1 MRIKIGSIS
10 AIIILF
16 SLMSCAVY
24 TFSPS
29 ALGGL
34 KSLAI
39 PLFENQTPESGLR
52 EDLTDRLAQAF
63 VDDNT
68 LKVVPEGRADAIIRG
83 SVVSYIRE
91 AYTYSEAEVVSEYIV
106 RIGINVEF
114 VEKKSG
120 EIIWEE
126 KNMSNWGTY
135 DSATQSE
142 DDGKEMA
149 IGKLVEDILN
159 KTVKGW

>member
-1 MRIKIGSIS
+1 MRIKLVSAA
-10 AIIILF
+10 AIIMLF
-16 SLMSCAVY
+16 AMSCGVY

-29 ALGGL
+29 ALGGI

-39 PLFENQTPESGLR
+39 PLFENQTTESGLR

-68 LKVVPEGRADAIIRG
+68 LRVMPEGRADAIIRG
-83 SVVSYIRE
+83 SVISYSRE

-106 RIGINVEF
+106 RIGINVDF

-120 EIIWEE
+120 EVFWEE

-135 DSATQSE
+135 DSATQGE

>member
-1 MRIKIGSIS
+1 MKSSRVLAVVSIM
-10 AIIILF
+10 AIVAV
-16 SLMSCAVY
+16 SCGVY

-29 ALGGL
+29 ALGAM

-39 PLFENQTPESGLR
+39 PLFDNKTTESGLR
-52 EDLTDRLAQAF
+52 ESLTDRLSQAF

-68 LKVVPEGRADAIIRG
+68 LRVVPEASADGVLRG
-83 SVVSYIRE
+83 AVVSYRRE

-106 RIGINVEF
+106 HVGVDVEF

-120 EIIWEE
+120 KVIWEE
-126 KNMSNWGTY
+126 KGMSNWGTY
-135 DSATQSE
+135 DSATETE
-142 DDGKEMA
+142 DDGKERA

>member
-1 MRIKIGSIS
+1 MRIKLVSLAAATTLLFAIS
-10 AIIILF
+10 
-16 SLMSCAVY
+16 CGVY

-29 ALGGL
+29 ALGGI

-52 EDLTDRLAQAF
+52 EDLTDRLSRAF

-68 LKVVPEGRADAIIRG
+68 LRVVPEGRADAVLRG
-83 SVVSYIRE
+83 SVISYSRE

-114 VEKKSG
+114 AEKKSG

-126 KNMSNWGTY
+126 RNMSNWGTY
-135 DSATQSE
+135 DSATQGE

>member
-1 MRIKIGSIS
+1 MRIKFVSVA
-10 AIIILF
+10 AIIMLF
-16 SLMSCAVY
+16 SMSCGVY

-29 ALGGL
+29 ALGGI

-39 PLFENQTPESGLR
+39 PLFENQTTESGLR
-52 EDLTDRLAQAF
+52 EDLTDRLSQAF

-68 LKVVPEGRADAIIRG
+68 LRVVPEGRADAIIRG
-83 SVVSYIRE
+83 SVISYSRE
-91 AYTYSEAEVVSEYIV
+91 AYTYSDAEVVSEYIV
-106 RIGINVEF
+106 RIGINVDF
-114 VEKKSG
+114 LEKKSG

-135 DSATQSE
+135 DSATQGE
-142 DDGKEMA
+142 DEGKEMA

>member
-1 MRIKIGSIS
+1 MRIRLVSLAAAMTLLFAIS
-10 AIIILF
+10 
-16 SLMSCAVY
+16 CGVY

-29 ALGGL
+29 ALGGI

-39 PLFENQTPESGLR
+39 LLFENQTPESGLR
-52 EDLTDRLAQAF
+52 EDLTDRLSQAF

-68 LKVVPEGRADAIIRG
+68 LRVVPEGRADAVLRG
-83 SVVSYIRE
+83 SVISYSRE

-114 VEKKSG
+114 AEKKSG

-126 KNMSNWGTY
+126 RNMSNWGTY
-135 DSATQSE
+135 DSATQGE

>member
-1 MRIKIGSIS
+1 VRFIS
-10 AIIILF
+10 VSLAIAVTL
-16 SLMSCAVY
+16 LAALSCGVY

-29 ALGGL
+29 ALGGI

-39 PLFENQTPESGLR
+39 PLFENQTTESGLR
-52 EDLTDRLAQAF
+52 EDLTDRLSQAF

-68 LKVVPEGRADAIIRG
+68 LRVVPESRADAILRG
-83 SVVSYIRE
+83 SVISYNRE

-114 VEKKSG
+114 AEKKSG
-120 EIIWEE
+120 KIIWEE

>member
-1 MRIKIGSIS
+1 MRTMFVS
-10 AIIILF
+10 AAAIMMLF
-16 SLMSCAVY
+16 VMSCGVY

-29 ALGGL
+29 ALGNI

-39 PLFENQTPESGLR
+39 PLFENQTTESGLR
-52 EDLTDRLAQAF
+52 EDLTDRLSQAF

-68 LKVVPEGRADAIIRG
+68 LRVVPESRADAIIRG
-83 SVVSYIRE
+83 SVNSYSRE
-91 AYTYSEAEVVSEYIV
+91 AYTYNEAEVVSEYIV
-106 RIGINVEF
+106 RIGINVDF

-120 EIIWEE
+120 EVIWEE

-135 DSATQSE
+135 DSAMQEE

>member
-1 MRIKIGSIS
+1 MRIR
-10 AIIILF
+10 LV
-16 SLMSCAVY
+16 SLATAMTLLLAMSCGVY

-29 ALGGL
+29 ALGGI

-39 PLFENQTPESGLR
+39 PLFENQTTESGLR
-52 EDLTDRLAQAF
+52 EDLTDRLSQAF

-68 LKVVPEGRADAIIRG
+68 LKVVPEGRADSILRG
-83 SVVSYIRE
+83 SVISYRRE

-106 RIGINVEF
+106 RIGIKVEF

-126 KNMSNWGTY
+126 KTMSNWGTY
-135 DSATQSE
+135 DSATQGE

-159 KTVKGW
+159 KTVKGG

>member
-1 MRIKIGSIS
+1 MRFIS
-10 AIIILF
+10 VSLAIAMTL
-16 SLMSCAVY
+16 LLATSCGVY

-29 ALGGL
+29 ALGGI

-39 PLFENQTPESGLR
+39 PLFENQTTESGLR
-52 EDLTDRLAQAF
+52 EDLTDRLSRAF

-68 LKVVPEGRADAIIRG
+68 LRVVPESRADAILRG
-83 SVVSYIRE
+83 AVISYSRE

-114 VEKKSG
+114 AEKKSG
-120 EIIWEE
+120 KVIWEE
-126 KNMSNWGTY
+126 RNMSNWGTY

>member
-1 MRIKIGSIS
+1 MKIRLISLLS
-10 AIIILF
+10 AIAPLF
-16 SLMSCAVY
+16 AISCGIY

-29 ALGGL
+29 ALGDIR
-34 KSLAI
+34 SLAI

-52 EDLTDRLAQAF
+52 EDLTDRLSQAF

-68 LKVVPEGRADAIIRG
+68 LRVVPEGRADAIIRG
-83 SVVSYIRE
+83 SVVSYSRE

-126 KNMSNWGTY
+126 RNMSNWGTY
-135 DSATQSE
+135 DSATQGE

>member
-1 MRIKIGSIS
+1 VRAVRISVAVS
-10 AIIILF
+10 VLAVTL
-16 SLMSCAVY
+16 LSCAVY

-29 ALGGL
+29 ALGGI
-34 KSLAI
+34 KSVAI
-39 PLFENQTPESGLR
+39 PLFENRTTESGLR
-52 EDLTDRLAQAF
+52 ESLTDRLSQAF

-68 LKVVPEGRADAIIRG
+68 LRVVPEATADGVLRG
-83 SVVSYIRE
+83 AVVSYRRE

-106 RIGINVEF
+106 YVGIDVEF
-114 VEKKSG
+114 VERKSG
-120 EIIWEE
+120 KVIWEE

-135 DSATQSE
+135 DSATQTE
-142 DDGKEMA
+142 DDGKNIA

>member
-1 MRIKIGSIS
+1 MRTRFVLLATAMMLIL
-10 AIIILF
+10 AI
-16 SLMSCAVY
+16 SCAVY

-29 ALGGL
+29 ALGGI

-39 PLFENQTPESGLR
+39 PLFENQTTESGLR
-52 EDLTDRLAQAF
+52 EDLTDRLSQVF

-68 LKVVPEGRADAIIRG
+68 LRVVPEGRADAILRG
-83 SVVSYIRE
+83 SVISYSRE

-114 VEKKSG
+114 AEKKSG

>member
-1 MRIKIGSIS
+1 MRIKLVSLAT
-10 AIIILF
+10 AITLF
-16 SLMSCAVY
+16 SVISCGIY

-29 ALGGL
+29 ALGGI

-39 PLFENQTPESGLR
+39 PLFENQTTESGLR
-52 EDLTDRLAQAF
+52 EDLTDRLSQAF

-68 LKVVPEGRADAIIRG
+68 LRVVPEGRADAIIRG
-83 SVVSYIRE
+83 SVISYSRE

-106 RIGINVEF
+106 RIGINVDF

-120 EIIWEE
+120 EVIWEE

-135 DSATQSE
+135 DSATQGE
-142 DDGKEMA
+142 DEGKEMA
-149 IGKLVEDILN
+149 IGKLIEDILN

>member
-1 MRIKIGSIS
+1 MRTMFVS
-10 AIIILF
+10 AATIIMLC
-16 SLMSCAVY
+16 SMSCGVY

-29 ALGGL
+29 ALGGI

-39 PLFENQTPESGLR
+39 PIFENQTTESGLR
-52 EDLTDRLAQAF
+52 EDLTDRLSQAF

-68 LKVVPEGRADAIIRG
+68 LRVVPESRADAIIRG
-83 SVVSYIRE
+83 SVISYSRE

-106 RIGINVEF
+106 RIGINVDF

-120 EIIWEE
+120 EVIWEE

-135 DSATQSE
+135 DSATQGE

>member
-1 MRIKIGSIS
+1 MRIKLVSLAAAMTLLFAIS
-10 AIIILF
+10 
-16 SLMSCAVY
+16 CGVY

-29 ALGGL
+29 ALSGI

-52 EDLTDRLAQAF
+52 EDLTDRLSQAF

-68 LKVVPEGRADAIIRG
+68 LRVVPEGRADAVLRG
-83 SVVSYIRE
+83 SVISYSRE

-114 VEKKSG
+114 AEKKSG

-126 KNMSNWGTY
+126 RNMSNWGTY
-135 DSATQSE
+135 DSATQFE

>member
-1 MRIKIGSIS
+1 MRFISIS
-10 AIIILF
+10 LAIAVTL
-16 SLMSCAVY
+16 LVAASCGVY

-29 ALGGL
+29 ALGGI

-39 PLFENQTPESGLR
+39 PLFENQTTEAGLR
-52 EDLTDRLAQAF
+52 EDLTDRLSRAF

-68 LKVVPEGRADAIIRG
+68 LRVVPEGRADAILRG
-83 SVVSYIRE
+83 SVISYSRE
-91 AYTYSEAEVVSEYIV
+91 AYTYTEAEVVSEYIV

-120 EIIWEE
+120 EVIWEE

-135 DSATQSE
+135 DSVTQGE

>member
-1 MRIKIGSIS
+1 VRAVRISVAVS
-10 AIIILF
+10 VLAVTL
-16 SLMSCAVY
+16 LSCAVY

-29 ALGGL
+29 ALGGI
-34 KSLAI
+34 KSVAI
-39 PLFENQTPESGLR
+39 PLFENRTTESGLR
-52 EDLTDRLAQAF
+52 ESLTDRLSQAF

-68 LKVVPEGRADAIIRG
+68 LRVVPEATADGVLRG
-83 SVVSYIRE
+83 AVVSYRRE

-106 RIGINVEF
+106 YVGVDVEF
-114 VEKKSG
+114 VERKSG
-120 EIIWEE
+120 KVIWEE

-135 DSATQSE
+135 DSATQTE
-142 DDGKEMA
+142 DDGKNIA

>member
-1 MRIKIGSIS
+1 MRSIRTFVPIS
-10 AIIILF
+10 VAATAVL
-16 SLMSCAVY
+16 SCGVY

-29 ALGGL
+29 ALGGI
-34 KSLAI
+34 KSVAI
-39 PLFENQTPESGLR
+39 PLFDNKTTESGLR
-52 EDLTDRLAQAF
+52 ESLTDRLSQAF

-68 LKVVPEGRADAIIRG
+68 LRVVPEATADAVLHG
-83 SVVSYIRE
+83 AVVSYRRE

-106 RIGINVEF
+106 YVGVDVAF
-114 VEKKSG
+114 VERKSG
-120 EIIWEE
+120 KVIWEE

-135 DSATQSE
+135 DSATQTE
-142 DDGKEMA
+142 DDGKSIA

>member
-1 MRIKIGSIS
+1 MRFISVLLPIGMTLLV
-10 AIIILF
+10 AV
-16 SLMSCAVY
+16 SCGVY

-29 ALGGL
+29 ALGGI

-39 PLFENQTPESGLR
+39 PLFENQTTESGLR
-52 EDLTDRLAQAF
+52 EDLTDRLSRAF

-68 LKVVPEGRADAIIRG
+68 LRVVPEGGADAILRG
-83 SVVSYIRE
+83 SVISYSRE

-114 VEKKSG
+114 AEKKSG
-120 EIIWEE
+120 KIIWEE